1 MPHFANVYWSPGY
14 RTGIEKLNEQ
24 LVRSLGQLHELR
36 KLVFH
41 HIKYHHANGEFLAAF
56 AHSSYTKE
64 SSFRPYDERQQTRV
78 PSKLR
83 YVSELAP
90 EEVNL
95 QYVFTQFVERTAS
108 ELQAQLVLA
117 SEIEGAVLDKLTDF
131 IKHHEPQINMTLRRM
146 EELFQDYET
155 AYERIEDLKLEYDSI
170 LRLAEFKAH
179 EDREAMTTQM
189 EHLEGDNESSP
200 KTSVEASIPVPES
213 PALTPASDSPNTSID
228 EANAK
233 RPDDHG
239 FQFPLTVSTGLR
251 FENLEDLAVFLS
263 SLTVSIKVT
272 KRTIPIPGHT
282 NELFSSNQLCDHFT
296 KHRPRGFNP
305 TRSNLEK
312 LGQSLMNLR
321 IIVSTSFFAKKF
333 TSDGMWFE
341 WSNKVMQVVQGKP
354 ITAETASI
362 SLPTQVSKIRLD
374 DTQKFVNGMAA
385 STSKTFNGMFKSMK
399 SSLMRSKLSEENIRV
414 AEENYNE
421 AYEELQRNKHLLDME
436 IFDKSQYFEHFE
448 KLKIE
453 VVFQTL
459 TKLLE
464 VIYKHSLKSTTAL
477 HHFTLKFIDEY
488 NKPENYWLEFNRTI
502 ENFSSGIYFP
512 SFIAPDH
519 LTLDNVNI
527 SQLNTNFQN
536 IKLEF
541 NLWKD
546 IPLQLKVS
554 DLLPPVAS
562 HALDISSLPIFLYE
576 IVNLLSSQDTNIQNY
591 WLDPI
596 KHQDYWLVKYEI
608 INAIQTFVPEAGLNT
623 HDHNTVESAILQKVI
638 AILKEKDSS
647 RIVNLLKNWL
657 LEISD
662 SVIPSTVYNSLLGI
676 YSRGDKSETNNAEEV
691 VRVLKTIPRSNL
703 SSAVHIL
710 EHISKVFN
718 VEISQATSAEDG
730 PEDAEQ
736 SQKTE
741 NGLNGITRK
750 LNLMEA
756 IGTVPFIHLLLRPS
770 VVKNASGFK
779 PPAAEY
785 DAILTDLLNSE
796 VRSRLQASLLESEK
810 RSLEKHEQQIKNLG
824 LAKKAVLPAIKTESG
839 VENPEVDITPD
850 TPLTPPRK
858 VLLTPRAKSPITN
871 LGTDNFELRP
881 FRTGTTPRA
890 SPISSPVH
898 QKKKSMDLNHRPRSS
913 SGNFLMPTVDIKF
926 EG

>member
-24 LVRSLGQLHELR
+24 LVRSLDQLHELR
-36 KLVFH
+36 KLVFN

-64 SSFRPYDERQQTRV
+64 SSFRPYDEKQQLRLS
-78 PSKLR
+78 SKLR
-83 YVSELAP
+83 DVSELAP

-117 SEIEGAVLDKLTDF
+117 SEIDGAVLDKLTDF
-131 IKHHEPQINMTLRRM
+131 IKHHEPQINITLRRM

-155 AYERIEDLKLEYDSI
+155 AYERIEDLKLEYDSL
-170 LRLAEFKAH
+170 LRMAEFKAH
-179 EDREAMTTQM
+179 EDGEAMTTQI
-189 EHLEGDNESSP
+189 EHLEDDKELMHE
-200 KTSVEASIPVPES
+200 TSVEASSPVSES
-213 PALTPASDSPNTSID
+213 PLSPATDSANTSFD
-228 EANAK
+228 ETNAK
-233 RPDDHG
+233 RSDDYG
-239 FQFPLTVSTGLR
+239 FQFPLTISTGLR
-251 FENLEDLAVFLS
+251 FENLEELGVFLS
-263 SLTVSIKVT
+263 SLTASIQVV
-272 KRTIPIPGHT
+272 KRKIPIPGHT

-296 KHRPRGFNP
+296 KNRPRGFNP

-341 WSNKVMQVVQGKP
+341 WSTKVMQVVQGKP
-354 ITAETASI
+354 ATAETASM

-399 SSLMRSKLSEENIRV
+399 SSLMRAKLSEEDIGV
-414 AEENYNE
+414 AEEKYNE

-436 IFDKSQYFEHFE
+436 IFEKSQYFEHFE

-464 VIYKHSLKSTTAL
+464 VIYKHSLQSTTSL
-477 HHFTLKFIDEY
+477 HGFTLRFIDEY
-488 NKPENYWLEFNRTI
+488 NKPENYWHEFNRTI

-554 DLLPPVAS
+554 DLLPPIAS
-562 HALDISSLPIFLYE
+562 HPLDISSLPMFLYE
-576 IVNLLSSQDTNIQNY
+576 IVNLLNSQDTNIQNY

-596 KHQDYWLVKYEI
+596 KHQEYWLVKYEI
-608 INAIQTFVPEAGLNT
+608 ISAIQTFVPETGLHT
-623 HDHNTVESAILQKVI
+623 HDHNAVESAIIQKVI
-638 AILKEKDSS
+638 AILKGKDSS
-647 RIVNLLKNWL
+647 KVVNLLKNWL

-676 YSRGDKSETNNAEEV
+676 YSQGDRSETNTAEEV

-718 VEISQATSAEDG
+718 VEATQVTTAKDG
-730 PEDAEQ
+730 PDDVEQ
-736 SQKTE
+736 PQKTE
-741 NGLNGITRK
+741 NVLNGIARK

-756 IGTVPFIHLLLRPS
+756 IGTVPFVHLLFRPS

-779 PPAAEY
+779 PPAVAY
-785 DAILTDLLNSE
+785 DAILTDLLDSE

-824 LAKKAVLPAIKTESG
+824 LAKKAVLPAIKTHSG
-839 VENPEVDITPD
+839 IEKPEVEVTPD
-850 TPLTPPRK
+850 TPRTPPRK
-858 VLLTPRAKSPITN
+858 VLLTPKAKSPITI
-871 LGTDNFELRP
+871 GTDNFELRP

-898 QKKKSMDLNHRPRSS
+898 QKKKSLDLNNMPRSS